1 MLAGIQRGVMTAIS
15 LSAVQGLGMH
25 SNQIEGESTTPIQ
38 VNAAALLDAP
48 SLGVP
53 RKMMEHVLESVRAQ
67 TCPLKEQVA
76 YPKAAGIPA

>member
-53 RKMMEHVLESVRAQ
+53 RKMMEHVLRECARTNLPV
-67 TCPLKEQVA
+67 EG
-76 YPKAAGIPA
+76 AGRLS